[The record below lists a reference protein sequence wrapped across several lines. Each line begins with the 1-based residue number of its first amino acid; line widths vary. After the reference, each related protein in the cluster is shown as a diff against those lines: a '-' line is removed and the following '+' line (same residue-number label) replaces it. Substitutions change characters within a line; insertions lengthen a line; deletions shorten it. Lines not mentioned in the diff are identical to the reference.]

1 MKNVIWIRK
10 PISPSTKLAATLLF
24 IVLILGVWFF
34 LTTADKPENRII
46 SRNVLPNPVD
56 IVKAFPAL
64 IKGTTDAGVFEWK
77 KSLLYATWLSFKREF
92 ISFLIVLG
100 LSLPLGIFMSCQKTV
115 KSFFYPM
122 LVVGTFI
129 PIAALIPL
137 TQAIFGIEE
146 KQKIIF
152 LTLGMFF
159 VALGLVIKE
168 MEEVDDIY
176 LQTAYTLGFSQMQSI
191 FLVNFPIALP
201 RIWKHFSSVFGLGWG
216 YIIFAEM
223 VNSGGGDAVNGI
235 GWLFISR
242 QRRFQIEDMYAIFFV
257 IIIFAFLFSWLFK
270 LLGNK
275 IFKHEKVL

>member
-1 MKNVIWIRK
+1 MRKVLWVRK
-10 PISPSTKLAATLLF
+10 PITPSGKLAATLLF
-24 IVLILGVWFF
+24 IVILLGIWFF
-34 LTTADKPENRII
+34 LTTAEKTEDRII

-56 IVKAFPAL
+56 IIKAFPAL
-64 IKGTTDAGVFEWK
+64 IRGTPEVGQFEMK
-77 KSLLYATWLSFKREF
+77 KSLIYATWLSFKREF
-92 ISFLIVLG
+92 LSFLIVL
-100 LSLPLGIFMSCQKTV
+100 LISIPLGIFMSCHKTV
-115 KSFFYPM
+115 RSFFYPM

-146 KQKIIF
+146 QQKIIF
-152 LTLGMFF
+152 LTMGMFF

-168 MEEVDDIY
+168 MDEVDDIY
-176 LQTAYTLGFSQMQSI
+176 LQTAYTLGFSQLQSV
-191 FLVNFPIALP
+191 FLVNFPAALP

-223 VNSGGGDAVNGI
+223 VNSSGGDTVNGI

-257 IIIFAFLFSWLFK
+257 IIFFAFLFSFIFK
-270 LLGNK
+270 KAGTIL
-275 IFKHEKVL
+275 FKHEKG